1 MDGSSSASFR
11 RVIFHKLLSH
21 QVCCGNFCDICENN
35 LQSLDM
41 KSLTLVLRHESLSWR
56 ECWRRF
62 CPGNGLSTRLV
73 ILSVLKERVAT
84 SKGTLI
90 QLKFLQIFPSTMH
103 FWMYLNSPISFKYII
118 WLSNS
123 PLDRKKYPNAH
134 KMPSSPIKHLQSWPK
149 AVVNLQQSHH
159 EADSI
164 ID

>member
-11 RVIFHKLLSH
+11 RVIFHKLPSH

-73 ILSVLKERVAT
+73 ILSVLKERVTT

-90 QLKFLQIFPSTMH
+90 QFSWNFFKNFQQQCTFGCISTHPFPSNLS
-103 FWMYLNSPISFKYII
+103 FDYPIHRRP
-118 WLSNS
+118 LSVPFLFRTSGKVNFTVK
-123 PLDRKKYPNAH
+123 LD
-134 KMPSSPIKHLQSWPK
+134 
-149 AVVNLQQSHH
+149 
-159 EADSI
+159 
-164 ID
+164 

>member
-1 MDGSSSASFR
+1 MDGPSSASFR
-11 RVIFHKLLSH
+11 RVIFHKLPSH

-73 ILSVLKERVAT
+73 ILSVLKGRVTT

-90 QLKFLQIFPSTMH
+90 LLKFLQLFPATLHFGCISTHPFPS
-103 FWMYLNSPISFKYII
+103 NISFHCPIHPRP
-118 WLSNS
+118 LSVS
-123 PLDRKKYPNAH
+123 FLFRTSGK
-134 KMPSSPIKHLQSWPK
+134 
-149 AVVNLQQSHH
+149 VNFTVKF
-159 EADSI
+159 D
-164 ID
+164 